1 MNLFL
6 LIIGLIFL
14 ILGAELIIRGSVS
27 FGKKLNVS
35 LFAIGVVIVAG
46 GTSLPELASS
56 INAVVSNHADLAVG
70 AVVGSNIANLI
81 LVMAATSFLVPIDNI
96 NQNQI
101 NQAWINIFLA
111 IVLII
116 MNLFI
121 LPFNFLFGI
130 LSIVFLFCIMFLQVK
145 QGTLDVSE
153 VEEKGDYSLFLSIT
167 FIVIGIILFVV
178 GALVT
183 NNKNSLYFCKH
194 CKLAFTDLADLY
206 NHSVKEHDDD
216 DVEGIQ
222 EEAEYEAEE
231 EVEEA
236 EYEAEEEV
244 EKLKT
249 RNPYIAKGVII
260 GLVFVIL
267 FIPFFVVVSDFVYN
281 IYIMQ
286 NDKMSPLIEKND
298 WVSMSDTPISEI
310 NSNDII
316 FYQGSDTL
324 LLHQVVGRETYVYDS
339 SGSVDYV
346 LTVKNT
352 VSSDKTKVT
361 EEQYLGKMDF
371 VIGNGDEFGKTMY
384 VLVRI
389 IFNPVMIIPW
399 LIIGMTVPLFV
410 MRRRATINV

>member
-1 MNLFL
+1 VAHSGALVAGAFFA
-6 LIIGLIFL
+6 IIGGF
-14 ILGAELIIRGSVS
+14 GFIIPNSS
-27 FGKKLNVS
+27 WNKNS
-35 LFAIGVVIVAG
+35 IGTPFENLTIIEINNLC
-46 GTSLPELASS
+46 TSG
-56 INAVVSNHADLAVG
+56 IG
-70 AVVGSNIANLI
+70 
-81 LVMAATSFLVPIDNI
+81 
-96 NQNQI
+96 
-101 NQAWINIFLA
+101 FLA
-111 IVLII
+111 QAFSPEIVDACSEIKLISYAI
-116 MNLFI
+116 Y
-121 LPFNFLFGI
+121 G
-130 LSIVFLFCIMFLQVK
+130 S
-145 QGTLDVSE
+145 
-153 VEEKGDYSLFLSIT
+153 
-167 FIVIGIILFVV
+167 IVIGIILFVV

-222 EEAEYEAEE
+222 EEVEYEAEE

-281 IYIMQ
+281 IYIMK
-286 NDKMSPLIEKND
+286 NDKMSPLIEEND
-298 WVSMSDTPISEI
+298 LMYMSNTPISEI
-310 NSNDII
+310 YSNDII

-371 VIGNGDEFGKTMY
+371 VIGNGGEFGKTMY
-384 VLVRI
+384 ILVRI

-399 LIIGMTVPLFV
+399 LVIGMTVPLFV